1 MGRGIDS
8 SKKLTKD
15 FYVLLNHIYKITV
28 VAAFNVLNQAFC
40 T

>member
-15 FYVLLNHIYKITV
+15 FFVLLKHIYKIAV
-28 VAAFNVLNQAFC
+28 LAAFNVLNQAFC